1 MKNFMTVVRVEL
13 NDEEKKTYTEEQL
26 NRIDQMTELNCQGNF
41 YAGCMFGIGLTF
53 LSALFTKFL
62 FSKR

>member
-1 MKNFMTVVRVEL
+1 MKNFMTVRVKL

-41 YAGCMFGIGLTF
+41 FIGCIFGIGATLLTKY
-53 LSALFTKFL
+53 LL
-62 FSKR
+62 SKR